1 MNSNFEIK
9 ATSVSYKG
17 MRDENEDQFEINTNM
32 SPNFFAVYD
41 GHGGE
46 EVSNFL
52 KQNLSSRFKNQNLPM
67 KKSDVYS
74 IFNKVQ
80 KDLIQKNKKIA
91 EEVGSTCL
99 CVLQQDDKLNI
110 INCGDCRCVISNNKR
125 ANQITRDH
133 KPEDVEEKA
142 RLTKIKGKHELY
154 LDEGI
159 WRIGPLS
166 VSRSFGDTDT
176 APYIIQKPDVFTYTI
191 TDKDDFAII
200 ACDGLWDVMSNQDVI
215 NFVHNNPQNTVRKL
229 GSEALRRGTT
239 DNISII
245 LLQFNHTQ
253 NQNKVLKQFGG
264 KSASKP
270 VNKTSSRSSQPASKP
285 VNKSSSRSS
294 QSADKSTNQSSSR
307 RSQSGG
313 NIHDKSSSKSS
324 QSGGKPVNKSSSR
337 SSQSVSKPVNKSS
350 SRSSQSA
357 SKSVNKSS
365 SRSLQSG
372 RKPVN
377 KSSSRI
383 SQSGGN
389 PVNESSS
396 RSSQSASK
404 SANKS
409 SSRSL
414 QSGDNSANK
423 PRSRNSKST
432 SKSTNKTVSKK

>member
-191 TDKDDFAII
+191 TEKDDFAVI

-270 VNKTSSRSSQPASKP
+270 VNKTSSRSSQSANKSSSRSSQPASKP
-285 VNKSSSRSS
+285 INKTSSKSSKSASKPVNKTSSKSSQPASKPVDKTSSKSSQSASKSVNKSSSRSS
-294 QSADKSTNQSSSR
+294 QSGGKPVNKSSSR
-307 RSQSGG
+307 R
-313 NIHDKSSSKSS
+313 S

-337 SSQSVSKPVNKSS
+337 SSQSASKPANKSS
-350 SRSSQSA
+350 SRSS
-357 SKSVNKSS
+357 
-365 SRSLQSG
+365 
-372 RKPVN
+372 
-377 KSSSRI
+377 
-383 SQSGGN
+383 
-389 PVNESSS
+389 
-396 RSSQSASK
+396 
-404 SANKS
+404 
-409 SSRSL
+409 

-423 PRSRNSKST
+423 PRSRSSKST
-432 SKSTNKTVSKK
+432 SKSDNKTVSKK